1 MASISMITLMTTII
15 LIATIVT
22 IIFAVTVYI
31 ISRRKRRKNM
41 EEQSGP
47 TTINIVKTEIPAGT
61 SAPLSSIP
69 VKKVIVPDR
78 PKILKLYNPFKEDEE
93 QKNGSEKGR

>member
-1 MASISMITLMTTII
+1 MTTII

-41 EEQSGP
+41 EEEGS
-47 TTINIVKTEIPAGT
+47 TTINIVKTEGPST
-61 SAPLSSIP
+61 SSLPINIP
-69 VKKVIVPDR
+69 VKKVVVPAR

-93 QKNGSEKGR
+93 QKNGNEKGR